1 MKQSQRQRG
10 KARFIGSTILFVWGG
25 ALAPW
30 AAITGLGRSGEWV
43 RKAWSVIFGRI
54 SWLEKM
60 SQVCFAS
67 LHEHGYVSNT
77 TPVFL
82 PVLK

>member
-10 KARFIGSTILFVWGG
+10 KARFIWSTISFVWGG

-43 RKAWSVIFGRI
+43 GKAWLPLGGSPGLKKHHK
-54 SWLEKM
+54 SALPHCM
-60 SQVCFAS
+60 NMGTS
-67 LHEHGYVSNT
+67 LT
-77 TPVFL
+77 LPTPQFSCL
-82 PVLK
+82 Y